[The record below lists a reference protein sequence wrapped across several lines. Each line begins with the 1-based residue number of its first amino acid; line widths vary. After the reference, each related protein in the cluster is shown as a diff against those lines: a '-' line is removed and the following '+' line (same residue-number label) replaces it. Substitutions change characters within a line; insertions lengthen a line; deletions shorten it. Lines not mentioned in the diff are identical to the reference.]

1 MSKFSLIAMGGT
13 FDIIHHGHI
22 TLLSTAFDI
31 SEKVIIGLTSDEFV
45 QKKGKTPI
53 HKYDER
59 LKNLISVIFHKFPN
73 TDFEI
78 SQLNNDF
85 GPAVLEKDVQALI
98 VSDETKNQGNI
109 LNKLRT
115 ERNLSPVE
123 IIVVPM
129 TLAKDGKRIS
139 TTRIK
144 NSEIDSDGNLLPIDK

>member
-22 TLLSTAFDI
+22 TLLSNAFEI

-45 QKKGKTPI
+45 QKKGKNPI

-59 LKNLISVIFHKFPN
+59 LKNLTSIIFKKFPN
-73 TDFEI
+73 SYFEI

-85 GPAVLEKDVQALI
+85 GPAVFEKEVQALV

>member
-22 TLLSTAFDI
+22 TLLSIAFDI

-45 QKKGKTPI
+45 QKKGKKPI

-59 LKNLISVIFHKFPN
+59 LKNLTSIILKKFPN
-73 TDFEI
+73 SYFEI

-85 GPAVLEKDVQALI
+85 GPAVFEKEIQALV

-144 NSEIDSDGNLLPIDK
+144 NSEIDSDGNLLPID

>member
-22 TLLSTAFDI
+22 NLLSTAFDI

-45 QKKGKTPI
+45 QKKGKNPI

-59 LKNLISVIFHKFPN
+59 LKNLTLAIFKNFP
-73 TDFEI
+73 DGYFEI
-78 SQLNNDF
+78 IQLNNDF
-85 GPAVLEKDVQALI
+85 GPAVLEKEVQALI
-98 VSDETKNQGNI
+98 VSDETSDQGNV
-109 LNKLRT
+109 LNKLRS

-123 IIVVPM
+123 IITVPM
-129 TLAKDGKRIS
+129 FLAKDGVRIS

-144 NSEIDSDGNLLPIDK
+144 NSEIDVDGNLLPID

>member
-13 FDIIHHGHI
+13 FDIIHRGHL
-22 TLLSTAFDI
+22 TLLENAFEI
-31 SEKVIIGLTSDEFV
+31 SDKVIIGLTSDEFV

-59 LKNLISVIFHKFPN
+59 LKNLLSVIFQKFPN
-73 TDFEI
+73 TNFEI
-78 SQLNNDF
+78 SQLSNDF

-115 ERNLSPVE
+115 ERNISPVE

>member
-13 FDIIHHGHI
+13 FDIIHRGHI
-22 TLLSTAFDI
+22 TLLENAFEI
-31 SEKVIIGLTSDEFV
+31 SDKVIIGLTSDEFV

-59 LKNLISVIFHKFPN
+59 LKNLISIIFHKFPN
-73 TDFEI
+73 TNFEI

-98 VSDETKNQGNI
+98 VSDETSDQGNI

-115 ERNLSPVE
+115 ELNLPPVE
-123 IIVVPM
+123 VIVVPM
-129 TLAKDGKRIS
+129 FLAKDGVRIS
-139 TTRIK
+139 STRIK
-144 NSEIDSDGNLLPIDK
+144 NSEIDSDGNLLPVD

>member
-22 TLLSTAFDI
+22 TLLSIAFDI

-45 QKKGKTPI
+45 QKKGKKPI

-59 LKNLISVIFHKFPN
+59 LKNLTSIILKKFPN
-73 TDFEI
+73 SYFEI

-85 GPAVLEKDVQALI
+85 GPAVFEKEIQALV
-98 VSDETKNQGNI
+98 VSDETKNQGNL
-109 LNKLRT
+109 LNKLRS

>member
-13 FDIIHHGHI
+13 FDIIHRGHL
-22 TLLSTAFDI
+22 TLLENAFEI
-31 SEKVIIGLTSDEFV
+31 SDKVIIGLTSDEFV

-73 TDFEI
+73 TNFEI

-98 VSDETKNQGNI
+98 VSDETSDQGTV

-115 ERNLSPVE
+115 ERNLPPVE
-123 IIVVPM
+123 VIVVPM
-129 TLAKDGKRIS
+129 FLAKDGVRIS
-139 TTRIK
+139 STRIK
-144 NSEIDSDGNLLPIDK
+144 NSEIDSDGNLLPID

>member
-45 QKKGKTPI
+45 QKKGKNPI

-59 LKNLISVIFHKFPN
+59 LKNLISIILKKFPN
-73 TDFEI
+73 SYFEI

-85 GPAVLEKDVQALI
+85 GPAVFEKEVQALV

-109 LNKLRT
+109 LNKLRI

>member
-22 TLLSTAFDI
+22 TLLSNAFEI

-45 QKKGKTPI
+45 QKKGKNPV

-59 LKNLISVIFHKFPN
+59 LKNLTSLIFKKFPN
-73 TDFEI
+73 SYFEI

-85 GPAVLEKDVQALI
+85 GPAVFEKEVQALV

-123 IIVVPM
+123 IIIVPM

>member
-22 TLLSTAFDI
+22 TLLSTAFEI

-45 QKKGKTPI
+45 QKKGKNPI

-59 LKNLISVIFHKFPN
+59 LKNLTSIIFKKFPN
-73 TDFEI
+73 SYFQI

-85 GPAVLEKDVQALI
+85 GPAVFEKEVQALV

-115 ERNLSPVE
+115 ERNISPVE

>member
-45 QKKGKTPI
+45 QKKGKNPI

-59 LKNLISVIFHKFPN
+59 LKNLTSIIFKKFPN
-73 TDFEI
+73 SYFEI

-85 GPAVLEKDVQALI
+85 GPAVFEKEVQAL
-98 VSDETKNQGNI
+98 VLSDETKNQGNI

-115 ERNLSPVE
+115 ERNISPVE

>member
-45 QKKGKTPI
+45 QKKGKNPI

-59 LKNLISVIFHKFPN
+59 LKNLTSIIFKKFPN
-73 TDFEI
+73 SYFEI

-85 GPAVLEKDVQALI
+85 GPAVFEKDVQALV

-115 ERNLSPVE
+115 ERNISPVE

>member
-45 QKKGKTPI
+45 QKKGKNPI

-59 LKNLISVIFHKFPN
+59 LKNLTSIIFKKFPN
-73 TDFEI
+73 SYFEI
-78 SQLNNDF
+78 NQLNNDF
-85 GPAVLEKDVQALI
+85 GPAVFEKEVQALV
-98 VSDETKNQGNI
+98 VSYETKNQGNI

>member
-45 QKKGKTPI
+45 QKKGKKPI

-59 LKNLISVIFHKFPN
+59 LKNLTSIIFKKFPN
-73 TDFEI
+73 SYFEI

-85 GPAVLEKDVQALI
+85 GPAVFEKEVQALV

-144 NSEIDSDGNLLPIDK
+144 NSEIDSDGNLLPID

>member
-45 QKKGKTPI
+45 QKKGKNPL

-59 LKNLISVIFHKFPN
+59 LKNLTSIIFKKFPN
-73 TDFEI
+73 SYFEI

-85 GPAVLEKDVQALI
+85 GPAVFEKEVQALV
-98 VSDETKNQGNI
+98 VSDETKNQGNV

-115 ERNLSPVE
+115 EGNLSPVE

>member
-31 SEKVIIGLTSDEFV
+31 SEKVIIGLTSDVFV
-45 QKKGKTPI
+45 QKKGKNPI

-59 LKNLISVIFHKFPN
+59 LKNLTSIIFKKFPN
-73 TDFEI
+73 SYFEI

-85 GPAVLEKDVQALI
+85 GPAVFEKEVQALV

-109 LNKLRT
+109 LNKLRI
-115 ERNLSPVE
+115 ERNISPVE

>member
-22 TLLSTAFDI
+22 TLLSIAFDI

-45 QKKGKTPI
+45 QKKGKKPI

-59 LKNLISVIFHKFPN
+59 LKNLTSIILKKFPN
-73 TDFEI
+73 SYFEI

-85 GPAVLEKDVQALI
+85 GPAVFEKEIQALV

>member
-31 SEKVIIGLTSDEFV
+31 SKKVIIGLTSDEFV
-45 QKKGKTPI
+45 QKKGKNPI

-59 LKNLISVIFHKFPN
+59 LKNLTSIIFKKFPN
-73 TDFEI
+73 SYFQI

-85 GPAVLEKDVQALI
+85 GPAVFEKEVQALV

-115 ERNLSPVE
+115 ERNISPVE